1 MKRFSE
7 ALDFRGKV
15 AAVTGA
21 ASGIGLGVV
30 RALAE
35 AGAAVMMVDVDEA
48 QVRLERDRLKRA
60 GFEVEFSRADVRR
73 EKDCEKAVAETVKKF
88 GRLDILVN
96 SAGVIIRKDV
106 LEMSEEE
113 WDLVLDVNLKGVFL
127 MCRAALPHLIET
139 KGAIVNIGSGWSLKG
154 GPKAAAYCA
163 SKAGVLNFTRALAID
178 CGKYGVRVNCVCPG
192 DVDTPMLRKEAR
204 ELGLDQEEFLREAA
218 ARPLQRLGIPDDVAG
233 AVLFLVSPLADWVT
247 GTSLVVDGGG
257 LA

>member
-1 MKRFSE
+1 MKKFSV

-30 RALAE
+30 QAVAE

-48 QVRLERDRLKRA
+48 RVRLERDRLKQA
-60 GFEVEFSRADVRR
+60 GFEVEFSRADVRS
-73 EKDCEKAVAETVKKF
+73 EEDCEKAVAETVKKF
-88 GRLDILVN
+88 GKLDILVN

-113 WDLVLDVNLKGVFL
+113 WDLVLNVNLKGVFL
-127 MCRAALPHLIET
+127 MCRAALPHLIKT

-204 ELGLDQEEFLREAA
+204 ELGLDEKEFLREAA
-218 ARPLQRLGIPDDVAG
+218 ARPIQRLGIPDDVAG
-233 AVLFLVSPLADWVT
+233 AVLFLASPLANWIT

>member
-1 MKRFSE
+1 MKKFSE

-30 RALAE
+30 QALAE
-35 AGAAVMMVDVDEA
+35 AGATVMMVDVDVTR
-48 QVRLERDRLKRA
+48 VRLERDRLKQA
-60 GFEVEFSRADVRR
+60 GFEVEFSRADVRS
-73 EKDCEKAVAETVKKF
+73 EKDCEEAVAETVKKF
-88 GRLDILVN
+88 GKLDILVN

-139 KGAIVNIGSGWSLKG
+139 KGSIVNIGSGWSLKG

-192 DVDTPMLRKEAR
+192 DVDTPMLRKEAL
-204 ELGLDQEEFLREAA
+204 ELGLDLEEFLREAA
-218 ARPLQRLGIPDDVAG
+218 ARPVQRPGIPDDVAG
-233 AVLFLVSPLADWVT
+233 AVLFLASPLADWIT